1 MVFTYNKLKSSA
13 QPQQIP
19 ILTLTQNTRYR
30 TLTNINTT
38 RSNMNSIIHN
48 IKSSC
53 SSCGN

>member
-48 IKSSC
+48 IKISC